1 MCGCQFTLFSR
12 RTGSQDLG
20 GHARFRPHSPYG
32 KGLVLGELE
41 QLHQQS
47 GANQLQTMIITALTQ
62 NTGCWEKQVSLDY
75 IHYFAGGITG
85 FICYWLTQTSYDL
98 DQAVE
103 ALVAVTLG
111 HGK

>member
-1 MCGCQFTLFSR
+1 M
-12 RTGSQDLG
+12 
-20 GHARFRPHSPYG
+20 FRPHSPYG
-32 KGLVLGELE
+32 KDLVLGELG

-47 GANQLQTMIITALTQ
+47 VASQLQTKIITTLTG
-62 NTGCWEKQVSLDY
+62 NIGNWEKQCRLDY

-111 HGK
+111 HGKADEISG